1 MNADEARRKSEEAGG
16 SGLHSEL
23 RDSIYSSIARQAEA
37 GDRSVLFPR
46 ALKYPELSYQLLFEE
61 LQKDGYQIGPGSS
74 SELFVVSW

>member
-23 RDSIYSSIARQAEA
+23 RDSIYSSIERQAEA
-37 GDRSVLFPR
+37 GDRSVLFAR
-46 ALKYPELSYQLLFEE
+46 SLKHPALSYEALFEE
-61 LQKDGYQIGPGSS
+61 LKKDGYQIGPGSN